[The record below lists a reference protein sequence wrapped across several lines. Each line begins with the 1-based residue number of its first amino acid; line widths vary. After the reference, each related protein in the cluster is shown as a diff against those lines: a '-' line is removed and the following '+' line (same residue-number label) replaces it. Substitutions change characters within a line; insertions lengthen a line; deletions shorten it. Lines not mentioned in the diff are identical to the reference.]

1 MSKSKKRSPEKS
13 SSKKE
18 VSVMGVSIQRVG
30 IAAAT
35 GLLVLL
41 VSVFALAALTASGTL
56 PAGYIRIYA
65 GAAVFLG
72 GLICALVAGGSKRK
86 LLSALVAA
94 ILLLAVLLLIG
105 TAAFSGQ
112 FATEN
117 FLMVLII
124 LLISCMIGSVIST
137 AIH

>member
-1 MSKSKKRSPEKS
+1 MSKPKRRSMEKS
-13 SSKKE
+13 GGKDAAA
-18 VSVMGVSIQRVG
+18 MAVSIQRIG
-30 IAAAT
+30 IAAAV

-41 VSVFALAALTASGTL
+41 VSALILSALTASGTL

-72 GLICALVAGGSKRK
+72 GLVCAIVAGGSKRK
-86 LLSALVAA
+86 LLSALIAA
-94 ILLLAVLLLIG
+94 TLLLVVLLLIG
-105 TAAFSGQ
+105 IAAFSGR

-117 FLMVLII
+117 LLMVLII